1 MALNYTD
8 VSAITQK
15 YFYPKLIDNIF
26 GSNTLLMRAKKKWYT
41 HQSGGEKIVVPVAYA
56 VTSAAGWFTGSDT
69 LSTTA
74 NDQISA
80 AEFDWMHLYANITIT
95 RQDELKN
102 KGKEGIINLVK
113 AKVQIAE
120 KTVADTLGTA
130 LYNLGTVT
138 NAIMGLRLAV
148 DSAGTYGGISRT
160 SYSWWAAQEDSTTTA
175 ITIPTLQALMG
186 DCTVGN
192 DRPTV
197 ITTTQNS
204 YDTIFG
210 LLQPQQ
216 RFMDADTAKA
226 GFQNI
231 LFNGVPVIVD
241 SHCPS
246 TCLFMLNE
254 NYLQFI
260 VHTDEDFR
268 FEPFQKPTNQ
278 NVSSAKIFWFGALC
292 GSNCRMQ
299 GKFSAIA

>member
-1 MALNYTD
+1 
-8 VSAITQK
+8 
-15 YFYPKLIDNIF
+15 
-26 GSNTLLMRAKKKWYT
+26 
-41 HQSGGEKIVVPVAYA
+41 
-56 VTSAAGWFTGSDT
+56 
-69 LSTTA
+69 
-74 NDQISA
+74 
-80 AEFDWMHLYANITIT
+80 
-95 RQDELKN
+95 
-102 KGKEGIINLVK
+102 
-113 AKVQIAE
+113 
-120 KTVADTLGTA
+120 
-130 LYNLGTVT
+130 
-138 NAIMGLRLAV
+138 LRLAV

-175 ITIPTLQALMG
+175 LTIPTLQALMG

-197 ITTTQNS
+197 ITTSQNS

-241 SHCPS
+241 SHCPA